1 MRKNLGRRAFRLR
14 QENGRRRI
22 FRDFE
27 ALGNGWEVWFLYTS
41 PRTRR
46 KSVFCGFV
54 TVNIQSRKKVGVAFL
69 NGLYSEN
76 EFISYENIL
85 AVRKMKRLRSGEL
98 RGRFK
103 RNPSAKILV
112 TKASMKIGA

>member
-1 MRKNLGRRAFRLR
+1 MRKNLGKRVLR
-14 QENGRRRI
+14 QKDRRKRV
-22 FRDFE
+22 FSNFE
-27 ALGNGWEVWFLYTS
+27 TLDRSWEVWFLYTS
-41 PRTRR
+41 PRTKR

-85 AVRKMKRLRSGEL
+85 AVRKMKRLRTGEL
-98 RGRFK
+98 KGRFK
-103 RNPSAKILV
+103 RNPSAKTLV
-112 TKASMKIGA
+112 TKAFTKIGA